1 MSDPRAAKRWMPNR
15 MFDPVSNPFAIQNL
29 LEKEQPQFIEARDE
43 RPARGFGLDA
53 LMSGTA
59 PESFEVDQRLRA
71 DEEAT
76 DAPHAEGFVAE
87 AAQPGD
93 GFTADGFTA
102 DAAADPSA
110 RAFGTDADE
119 APDHAAKAAPV
130 ADAIAAQDPALDE
143 PIAAQT
149 DSAPPAAELHGMQ
162 SEIGGETA
170 VAAAADPAAAEAADA
185 ENTAEIADVQA
196 AEAAAAAEL
205 PGSESVQQM
214 IAAARAEGYEQGM
227 QAGLAQGREAE
238 RPVAHQQGY
247 DEGLAAG
254 AAQARSELQ
263 SDRQQREQ
271 REHEARLAQLQTV
284 IDGLQQLAYDADA
297 LFEPMKQ
304 LSVHLAEQLVR
315 GELAQSPQAISRLV
329 DNALRELNA
338 AGDKAVIVH
347 LHPDDLEAY
356 RPTVASFA
364 DSLILRPDHLLERG
378 SVRVSLDGSVVE
390 DLMQRRVSGLKRSL
404 SQPAAPGWRAAG
416 GTLSERLADG
426 QRGST
431 QVEDVTLTDKAER
444 TIETAAPA
452 DGDA

>member
-1 MSDPRAAKRWMPNR
+1 

-93 GFTADGFTA
+93 GFTTDGFTTDASA
-102 DAAADPSA
+102 DRST
-110 RAFGTDADE
+110 RTFGTDADE

-130 ADAIAAQDPALDE
+130 ADAIAVQDPALDE

-149 DSAPPAAELHGMQ
+149 DSTPPAAELHGVQ

-170 VAAAADPAAAEAADA
+170 VAATADPAAEAADA
-185 ENTAEIADVQA
+185 ADAGNTAEIADVQA

-205 PGSESVQQM
+205 PGSEAVQQM
-214 IAAARAEGYEQGM
+214 IEAARAEGYEQGM

-426 QRGST
+426 QRGGT

-444 TIETAAPA
+444 TIEAAAPA